1 MGTRL
6 HCWYTLHESRWAV
19 NWETV
24 NWTWWGSSLKGVKG
38 NSQEKA
44 GRRATSWPQ
53 WILGKESGKSKEGW
67 GCSKLYF
74 FLNVAA
80 WRAQAVAES
89 HREPSRLGE
98 SCEWCSRVEEKPWS
112 RCKTLCCHSRW
123 TLGSP
128 RWCSVD
134 LLLPSHSRSYHR
146 ELWSWKVT
154 RKDPCWLRGYK

>member
-53 WILGKESGKSKEGW
+53 WILGKESGKLKEGW

-98 SCEWCSRVEEKPWS
+98 SCEWCSRVEEKPWGH
-112 RCKTLCCHSRW
+112 CKTLCCHSGW